1 MFFVKKGNAKMKKLN
16 DAYRSAYKEFHKEEP
31 DEEPRWSMRA
41 KNTDKEEIW
50 RASDGWG
57 ERYFHVKKNGKVI
70 HIANRMADVGA
81 YYFKEPL
88 KTFAESYGITRKTF
102 KDKLGFG
109 DSKWDSLMQ
118 RYLDG
123 EKKVSKSEKDYRPSD
138 RFAYKT
144 NHPDP
149 IYIPVNR
156 IRTPYQTDAAI
167 DKRKVKENIQ
177 KIKAGKPLDPVVIG
191 YDYDLHDGHHRL
203 EAAKELGHT
212 HVPCIVGG
220 INERRVQ
227 AADKRYRQVWKS
239 KIIVYRGR
247 LLVKRRLSLT
257 NRKTLEKASDSDTE
271 GHWVTIRGRHVLI
284 NDKGDIVI
292 GHLPFEPSNK
302 KVKKLTRKEI
312 RKKIKKGHLISR
324 HVGKTE
330 NELRKRMNTEN
341 LQVCSTFLDRSTAE
355 NVVKRLLNNQSN
367 QDEINR
373 WLKSSSN
380 RKLVMRY
387 KGEPNVIIGRGIS
400 KGSDSIED
408 MVNAIIVL
416 QKDGKGSYFV
426 LTGYPVK

>member
-1 MFFVKKGNAKMKKLN
+1 VFFVKKGNAKMKKLN

-41 KNTDKEEIW
+41 KNTDKGEIW

-81 YYFKEPL
+81 YYFNEPL
-88 KTFAESYGITRKTF
+88 KTFVESYGITRKTF

-167 DKRKVKENIQ
+167 DKDKVKENIQ

-212 HVPCIVGG
+212 HVPCVVGG
-220 INERRVQ
+220 VNERRVQ

-257 NRKTLEKASDSDTE
+257 NRKTLEKASDSDSE

-292 GHLPFEPSNK
+292 GHFPFEPSNK
-302 KVKKLTRKEI
+302 KVKKLTHKEV
-312 RKKIKKGHLISR
+312 REKISKGHLMSA

-330 NELRKRMNTEN
+330 EE
-341 LQVCSTFLDRSTAE
+341 
-355 NVVKRLLNNQSN
+355 LLN
-367 QDEINR
+367 R
-373 WLKSSSN
+373 LKTDKKIRASSSFESIQIAEMVVQRTLN
-380 RKLVMRY
+380 DPIQKKIEKWLRSSITKGLPLRYNGDKSKVIGYGVSRGETTFRKMH
-387 KGEPNVIIGRGIS
+387 
-400 KGSDSIED
+400 
-408 MVNAIIVL
+408 NAVIVL
-416 QKDGKGSYFV
+416 QKDGKGSYYV
-426 LTGYPVK
+426 KTGYPVK